1 MNSDNIEARFG
12 SYGVEIITQAENTRL
27 ANLYS
32 EHEGARICR
41 TLAMTCFLASPPE
54 ELAAAHQKI
63 LGGSSMGATLRREG
77 WRVVKSDAAFA
88 QCVAGMEFARLSH
101 NTVAPD
107 ATLAVQLYKL
117 QAVSASQRHDYAIVV
132 EAYHPQ
138 HIPPSDTAPTL
149 EALCSRLQGE
159 AKQALEAL
167 GDVLVAR
174 PNQSAP

>member
-12 SYGVEIITQAENTRL
+12 SYGVEIITQAGNRRL

-32 EHEGARICR
+32 EHEGAKICR
-41 TLAMTCFLASPPE
+41 TLALTCFLESPPL
-54 ELAAAHQKI
+54 ELTAAHQKI
-63 LGGSSMGATLRREG
+63 LGGSSLGATLRSEG

-88 QCVAGMEFARLSH
+88 QCIAGSDFARLSH
-101 NTVAPD
+101 NTVAPG

-117 QAVSASQRHDYAIVV
+117 QAVSESQRHDYAVVV

-138 HIPPSDTAPTL
+138 HIPPSNAAPAL

-167 GDVLVAR
+167 GDVLAAR
-174 PNQSAP
+174 PEQSAP